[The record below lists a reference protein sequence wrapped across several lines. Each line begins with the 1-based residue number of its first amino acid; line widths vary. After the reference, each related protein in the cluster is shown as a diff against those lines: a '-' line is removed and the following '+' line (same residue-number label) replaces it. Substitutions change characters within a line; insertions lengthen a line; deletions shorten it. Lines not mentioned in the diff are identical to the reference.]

1 MPYIFRNYLEKR
13 IFISWLCIFVWRGV
27 LFQVIFFNS
36 GVILKRCLWK
46 YIRVEKC
53 CVECLSKYNGHWN
66 YSPTNVTTSN
76 ESCWETTPFPLI
88 TRIIHVACF
97 LDQNNFVLTT
107 SHTHLAVVKIGSPF
121 TQAGTDSCL
130 TGNLM
135 VSSFDLKNIAKT
147 QLEELLQWRQRKG
160 TSLVL

>member
-1 MPYIFRNYLEKR
+1 M
-13 IFISWLCIFVWRGV
+13 
-27 LFQVIFFNS
+27 
-36 GVILKRCLWK
+36 
-46 YIRVEKC
+46 C
-53 CVECLSKYNGHWN
+53 CVEYLWN

-76 ESCWETTPFPLI
+76 ESCWETIPFPLI

-121 TQAGTDSCL
+121 TQPGTDSCL

-135 VSSFDLKNIAKT
+135 VSSFDLKNMAKK
-147 QLEELLQWRQRKG
+147 QLEDRNFYNEVRERERLVSMLFGPHGKRTETTTSNILKVSLLSYQVRSNL
-160 TSLVL
+160 TTPN